1 VLDVPPREYETGSIP
16 SVSDTTALVTYSSV
30 RRSIARLALIFG
42 AWTLYALF
50 SASQGYLSRAY
61 SQPVN
66 FKPVFLYALLESYTW
81 AVLTPLVLWLGLR
94 FLIRK
99 KNYWYTVPLQIVSAI
114 AFALIHTQVFVQ
126 LLPLI
131 GYKTSPYMAT
141 SLLRTR
147 LHSDFLT
154 YWLLVGLSHALDYYR
169 KYQERELKATQLEAR
184 LAQAQL
190 QALKMQ
196 LQPHF
201 LFNTLH
207 AISALVHKDVEA
219 ADRMITRLSEFLRIT
234 LDSVGVQEVALKTE
248 LESLDKYLEIEQV
261 RFGSRLTVVRSV
273 APEALDLLVP
283 NLILQPLVENAVRH
297 SIAPRAAG
305 GRIEILARRED
316 GDLVIDVLDDGVGE
330 RAGPFREGVGLTNTR
345 ARLQA
350 LYGVKQSM
358 ELRSESGAGFRVRLS
373 IPAHL

>member
-1 VLDVPPREYETGSIP
+1 MLDVPPWEFEAGSIP
-16 SVSDTTALVTYSSV
+16 PVSDTTALVTYSSV
-30 RRSIARLALIFG
+30 RRSIVRLALIFA

-66 FKPVFLYALLESYTW
+66 FKPVFLYSLLESYTW
-81 AVLTPLVLWLGLR
+81 AVLTPLVLWLGFR

-99 KNYWYTVPLQIVSAI
+99 KNYWYTVPLQIVCAI
-114 AFALIHTQVFVQ
+114 AFAFIHTQVLVQ

-131 GYKTSPYMAT
+131 GYRTSPQMAA
-141 SLLRTR
+141 SLFRAR

-273 APEALDLLVP
+273 SPEALDLLVP

-305 GRIEILARRED
+305 GRIEIFARREN
-316 GDLVIDVLDDGVGE
+316 GNLVIDVLDDGMGE
-330 RAGPFREGVGLTNTR
+330 RAGPFREGVGLANTR
-345 ARLQA
+345 ARLEA
-350 LYGVKQSM
+350 LYGGKQSM
-358 ELRSESGAGFRVRLS
+358 DLRSESGAGFRVRLR
-373 IPAHL
+373 IPARL

>member
-1 VLDVPPREYETGSIP
+1 
-16 SVSDTTALVTYSSV
+16 
-30 RRSIARLALIFG
+30 
-42 AWTLYALF
+42 
-50 SASQGYLSRAY
+50 
-61 SQPVN
+61 
-66 FKPVFLYALLESYTW
+66 
-81 AVLTPLVLWLGLR
+81 
-94 FLIRK
+94 
-99 KNYWYTVPLQIVSAI
+99 
-114 AFALIHTQVFVQ
+114 
-126 LLPLI
+126 
-131 GYKTSPYMAT
+131 MAT

-273 APEALDLLVP
+273 SAETLDLLVP

-305 GRIEILARRED
+305 GRIEILARREN
-316 GDLVIDVLDDGVGE
+316 GNLVIDVLDDGMGE
-330 RAGPFREGVGLTNTR
+330 REGPFREGVGLTNTR
-345 ARLQA
+345 ARLEA
-350 LYGVKQSM
+350 LYGGMQSM
-358 ELRSESGAGFRVRLS
+358 DLRSEPGAGFRVRLR

>member
-1 VLDVPPREYETGSIP
+1 MLTRLPH
-16 SVSDTTALVTYSSV
+16 
-30 RRSIARLALIFG
+30 RRWLIQLAWIWI

-61 SQPVN
+61 SQPVQ
-66 FKPVFLYALLESYTW
+66 FKPAFLYALLESSTW
-81 AVLTPLVLWLGLR
+81 AVFTPFILWLGAR
-94 FLIRK
+94 FLILK
-99 KNYWYTVPLQIVSAI
+99 KNYWYTVPLQIACAI
-114 AFALIHTQVFVQ
+114 AFAFIHTQVFVR

-131 GYKTSPYMAT
+131 GYRTSPEMAA
-141 SLLRTR
+141 SLFRAR

-154 YWLLVGLSHALDYYR
+154 YWLLVGISHGLDYYR
-169 KYQERELKATQLEAR
+169 KFQERELRATQLEAR
-184 LAQAQL
+184 LVQAQL

-196 LQPHF
+196 IQPHF

-219 ADRMITRLSEFLRIT
+219 ADQMITRLAEFLRIT

-261 RFGSRLTVVRSV
+261 RFGERLSVERSV
-273 APEALDLLVP
+273 APDALDLLVP

-305 GRIEILARRED
+305 GRIEIRARRE
-316 GDLVIDVLDDGVGE
+316 GASLVIEIFDDGPGVT
-330 RAGPFREGVGLTNTR
+330 AVNHREGVGLSNTR
-345 ARLQA
+345 ARLEQLYGNGQA
-350 LYGVKQSM
+350 L
-358 ELRSESGAGFRVRLS
+358 ELRSEPGGGFRVKLS
-373 IPAHL
+373 LPAHS

>member
-1 VLDVPPREYETGSIP
+1 MRR
-16 SVSDTTALVTYSSV
+16 ALL
-30 RRSIARLALIFG
+30 RLAWIWG

-50 SASQGYLSRAY
+50 SASQSYLSRAY
-61 SQPVN
+61 AQPVD
-66 FKPVFLYALLESYTW
+66 FKPAFLYSLLESYTW
-81 AVLTPLVLWLGLR
+81 AVLTPFVLWLGGR

-99 KNYWYTVPLQIVSAI
+99 QNYWYTIPLQIVCAI
-114 AFALIHTQVFVQ
+114 AFAVIHTQVFVR
-126 LLPLI
+126 LLPMI
-131 GYKTSPYMAT
+131 GYRTSPQMVA
-141 SLLRTR
+141 SLFRAR
-147 LHSDFLT
+147 LHSDLLT
-154 YWLLVGLSHALDYYR
+154 YWVLVGLSHALGYYR

-184 LAQAQL
+184 LVQAQL

-273 APEALDLLVP
+273 APEVLDLLVP

-305 GRIEILARRED
+305 GRIEIRARLEN
-316 GDLVIDVLDDGVGE
+316 GNVVIDVVDDGPGSP
-330 RAGPFREGVGLTNTR
+330 AGSYREGVGLTNTR
-345 ARLQA
+345 ARLQQ
-350 LYGVKQSM
+350 LYGAAQTLD
-358 ELRSESGAGFRVRLS
+358 LRSGRGFRVRLS
-373 IPAHL
+373 LPAHASATL

>member
-1 VLDVPPREYETGSIP
+1 VLTNSPLRRLLPR
-16 SVSDTTALVTYSSV
+16 LVW
-30 RRSIARLALIFG
+30 IWI

-66 FKPVFLYALLESYTW
+66 FRPAFLYALLESSTW
-81 AVLTPLVLWLGLR
+81 AVLTPLILWLGAR
-94 FLIRK
+94 FLILK
-99 KNYWYTVPLQIVSAI
+99 KNYWYTVPLQIVCAI
-114 AFALIHTQVFVQ
+114 AFAFIHTQVFVR

-131 GYKTSPYMAT
+131 GYRTSPEMAS
-141 SLLRTR
+141 SLFRAR

-169 KYQERELKATQLEAR
+169 KFQERELRATQLEAR
-184 LAQAQL
+184 LVQAQL

-196 LQPHF
+196 IQPHF

-207 AISALVHKDVEA
+207 AISALVHKDAEA
-219 ADRMITRLSEFLRIT
+219 ADQMITRLAEFLRIT
-234 LDSVGVQEVALKTE
+234 LDSVGVQEVGLKTE

-261 RFGSRLTVVRSV
+261 RFGNRLTVVRSV
-273 APEALDLLVP
+273 SPDALHLLVP

-305 GRIEILARRED
+305 GRIEIRAHRQNAT
-316 GDLVIDVLDDGVGE
+316 LVIEVLDDGPGVT
-330 RAGPFREGVGLTNTR
+330 ALNFREGVGLTNTR
-345 ARLQA
+345 ARLEQ
-350 LYGVKQSM
+350 LYGKAQTLD
-358 ELRSESGAGFRVRLS
+358 LRSDLRDGFRVRLT
-373 IPAHL
+373 IPAQA

>member
-1 VLDVPPREYETGSIP
+1 L
-16 SVSDTTALVTYSSV
+16 LTYSSL
-30 RRSIARLALIFG
+30 RRWLTRLALIWA

-50 SASQGYLSRAY
+50 SASQSYLSRAY
-61 SQPVN
+61 AQPVD
-66 FKPVFLYALLESYTW
+66 FKPAFLYALLESYTW
-81 AVLTPLVLWLGLR
+81 AVLTPFVLWLGEKL
-94 FLIRK
+94 LILK
-99 KNYWYTVPLQIVSAI
+99 KNFWYTVPVQIVCAI
-114 AFALIHTQVFVQ
+114 AFAFIHTQVFVR

-131 GYKTSPYMAT
+131 GYRTSPQMVA
-141 SLLRTR
+141 SLLRAR
-147 LHSDFLT
+147 LHSDLLT

-184 LAQAQL
+184 LVQAQL

-261 RFGSRLTVVRSV
+261 RFGSRLTVVRTVS
-273 APEALDLLVP
+273 PDTLDLLLP

-305 GRIEILARRED
+305 GRVEIHAHSEKGILM
-316 GDLVIDVLDDGVGE
+316 IDVLDDGPGV
-330 RAGPFREGVGLTNTR
+330 AASSLREGVGLTNTR
-345 ARLQA
+345 ARLEQ
-350 LYGVKQSM
+350 LYGAGQKM
-358 ELRSESGAGFRVRLS
+358 DLRAVPGGFRVRIS
-373 IPAHL
+373 MPAHI

>member
-1 VLDVPPREYETGSIP
+1 MSPAA
-16 SVSDTTALVTYSSV
+16 TTAVLTYSSV
-30 RRSIARLALIFG
+30 RRALVRLAWIWG

-50 SASQGYLSRAY
+50 SASQSYLSRAY
-61 SQPVN
+61 AQPVD
-66 FKPVFLYALLESYTW
+66 FKPAFLYSLLESYTW
-81 AVLTPLVLWLGLR
+81 AALTPFVLWLGGR

-99 KNYWYTVPLQIVSAI
+99 KNYWYAIPFQIACAI
-114 AFALIHTQVFVQ
+114 AFAFIHTQVFVR
-126 LLPLI
+126 LLPII
-131 GYKTSPYMAT
+131 GYKTSPQMIA
-141 SLLRTR
+141 SLFRAR
-147 LHSDFLT
+147 LHSDLLT
-154 YWLLVGLSHALDYYR
+154 YWVLVGLSHAVGYYR

-234 LDSVGVQEVALKTE
+234 LDSVGVQEVPLKTE

-261 RFGSRLTVVRSV
+261 RFGSRLAVVRSIS
-273 APEALDLLVP
+273 AETLHLLVP

-297 SIAPRAAG
+297 SIAPRASG
-305 GRIEILARRED
+305 GRIEIRARSEK
-316 GDLVIDVLDDGVGE
+316 GILVVDVLDDGPGAPAE
-330 RAGPFREGVGLTNTR
+330 SYREGVGLANTR
-345 ARLQA
+345 ARLQQ
-350 LYGVKQSM
+350 LYGSAQTLD
-358 ELRSESGAGFRVRLS
+358 LRNDPGVGFRVSLS
-373 IPAHL
+373 LPAHAPVTP

>member
-1 VLDVPPREYETGSIP
+1 L
-16 SVSDTTALVTYSSV
+16 LTYSSV
-30 RRSIARLALIFG
+30 RRLLLRLAVIFA

-66 FKPVFLYALLESYTW
+66 FKPAFLYALLESHTW
-81 AVLTPLVLWLGLR
+81 AVLTPFVLWLGGR
-94 FLIRK
+94 FLIRT
-99 KNYWYTVPLQIVSAI
+99 KNWWYTVPLQIVCAI
-114 AFALIHTQVFVQ
+114 AFAFVHTQVFVR

-131 GYKTSPYMAT
+131 GYRTSPYMAST
-141 SLLRTR
+141 LFRAR
-147 LHSDFLT
+147 LHSDFLI
-154 YWLLVGLSHALDYYR
+154 YWLLVGLSHALDNYR
-169 KYQERELKATQLEAR
+169 KYQERELRATQLEAR

-207 AISALVHKDVEA
+207 AISALVHMDVEA

-261 RFGSRLTVVRSV
+261 RFGSRLMVMRSV
-273 APEALDLLVP
+273 SPDVLDLLVP

-297 SIAPRAAG
+297 SIAARAAG
-305 GRIEILARRED
+305 GRVEIRARREKD
-316 GDLVIDVLDDGVGE
+316 ALVLDVLDDGPGAP
-330 RAGPFREGVGLTNTR
+330 AGSFREGVGLTNTR
-345 ARLQA
+345 ARLET
-350 LYGVKQSM
+350 LYGKTQTMDLYSDP
-358 ELRSESGAGFRVRLS
+358 GDGFRVRLS
-373 IPAHL
+373 IPAHV

>member
-1 VLDVPPREYETGSIP
+1 LLS
-16 SVSDTTALVTYSSV
+16 YSSV
-30 RRSIARLALIFG
+30 RRWLARLALIWA

-66 FKPVFLYALLESYTW
+66 FKPAFLYSLLESYTW
-81 AVLTPLVLWLGLR
+81 AVLTPFVLWLGGR
-94 FLIRK
+94 FLILKR
-99 KNYWYTVPLQIVSAI
+99 NYWYTVPLQIVCAI
-114 AFALIHTQVFVQ
+114 AFAFIHTQVFVR

-131 GYKTSPYMAT
+131 GYRTSPEMAS
-141 SLLRTR
+141 SLFRAR
-147 LHSDFLT
+147 LHADFLT
-154 YWLLVGLSHALDYYR
+154 YWLLVGLSHALDYYG

-190 QALKMQ
+190 QVLKMQ

-234 LDSVGVQEVALKTE
+234 LDSVGVQEVTLKTE

-261 RFGSRLTVVRSV
+261 RFGNRLTVVRSV
-273 APEALDLLVP
+273 SPEVLDLLVP

-305 GRIEILARRED
+305 GRIEIRAHRDKEN
-316 GDLVIDVLDDGVGE
+316 LVIDVMDDGPGAP
-330 RAGPFREGVGLTNTR
+330 AGSIREGVGLTNTR

-350 LYGVKQSM
+350 LYGKTQTM
-358 ELRSESGAGFRVRLS
+358 DLRSEPGDGFRVRLS
-373 IPAHL
+373 IPGHL

>member
-1 VLDVPPREYETGSIP
+1 MRPAA
-16 SVSDTTALVTYSSV
+16 TTAVLTYSSARRALV
-30 RRSIARLALIFG
+30 RLVLIWA

-50 SASQGYLSRAY
+50 AASQSYLSRAY
-61 SQPVN
+61 SQRVD
-66 FKPVFLYALLESYTW
+66 FKPVFLYSLLTSYTW
-81 AVLTPLVLWLGLR
+81 AALTPFVLWLGGR
-94 FLIRK
+94 FAIRK
-99 KNYWYTVPLQIVSAI
+99 KNWWYVIPLQIVCAI
-114 AFALIHTQVFVQ
+114 GFAAIHVKLFVS
-126 LLPLI
+126 LLPII
-131 GYKTSPYMAT
+131 GYRTSPQMIA
-141 SLLRTR
+141 SVFLAS
-147 LHSDFLT
+147 LHSDLLT
-154 YWLLVGLSHALDYYR
+154 YWALIGLRHAVDYYR

-207 AISALVHKDVEA
+207 AISALVHKDAEA

-261 RFGSRLTVVRSV
+261 RFGNRLTVMRSV
-273 APEALDLLVP
+273 SAETLDLLVP

-305 GRIEILARRED
+305 GRIEIRSHLEE
-316 GDLVIDVLDDGVGE
+316 GKLVIDVLDDGPG
-330 RAGPFREGVGLTNTR
+330 APTGTFREGVGLTNTR
-345 ARLQA
+345 ARLQQ
-350 LYGVKQSM
+350 LYGNAQSL
-358 ELRSESGAGFRVRLS
+358 ELRPEPGGNFRVRLS
-373 IPAHL
+373 IPAHV

>member
-1 VLDVPPREYETGSIP
+1 VL
-16 SVSDTTALVTYSSV
+16 TYSSV
-30 RRSIARLALIFG
+30 RRALLRLTWIWG

-50 SASQGYLSRAY
+50 SASQSYLSRAY
-61 SQPVN
+61 AQPVD
-66 FKPVFLYALLESYTW
+66 FKPAFLYSLLESYTW
-81 AVLTPLVLWLGLR
+81 AVLTPFVLWLGGR

-99 KNYWYTVPLQIVSAI
+99 KNYWYTIPLQIVCAI
-114 AFALIHTQVFVQ
+114 AFAIIHTQVFVR
-126 LLPLI
+126 LLPMI
-131 GYKTSPYMAT
+131 GYRTSPEITA
-141 SLLRTR
+141 SLFRTR
-147 LHSDFLT
+147 LHSDLLT
-154 YWLLVGLSHALDYYR
+154 YWVLVGLSHAVGYYR

-234 LDSVGVQEVALKTE
+234 LDSVGVQEVKLKTE

-261 RFGSRLTVVRSV
+261 RFGSRLTVVRSIS
-273 APEALDLLVP
+273 PDTLDLLVP
-283 NLILQPLVENAVRH
+283 NLILQPLAENAVRH

-305 GRIEILARRED
+305 GRIEIRARLEN
-316 GDLVIDVLDDGVGE
+316 GKLVIDVVDDAPGTP
-330 RAGPFREGVGLTNTR
+330 AGAYREGVGLTNTR
-345 ARLQA
+345 ARLQQ
-350 LYGVKQSM
+350 LYGAGQTLD
-358 ELRSESGAGFRVRLS
+358 LRSDADAGFRVTLTL
-373 IPAHL
+373 PAHTARTV

>member
-1 VLDVPPREYETGSIP
+1 
-16 SVSDTTALVTYSSV
+16 LVTYSSL
-30 RRSIARLALIFG
+30 RRSIAQLALIFA

-66 FKPVFLYALLESYTW
+66 FRPVFLYSLLESYTW
-81 AVLTPLVLWLGLR
+81 AVLTPLVLWLGFR

-99 KNYWYTVPLQIVSAI
+99 KSYWYTVPLQIVSAI
-114 AFALIHTQVFVQ
+114 AFAFIHTQVFVQ

-131 GYKTSPYMAT
+131 GYRTSPQMAA
-141 SLLRTR
+141 SLFRTR

-273 APEALDLLVP
+273 SPEVLDLFVP

-305 GRIEILARRED
+305 GRIEILARREN
-316 GDLVIDVLDDGVGE
+316 GSLVIDVLDDGMGE
-330 RAGPFREGVGLTNTR
+330 RAGPFREGVGLANTR
-345 ARLQA
+345 ARLEA
-350 LYGVKQSM
+350 LYGGKQSM
-358 ELRSESGAGFRVRLS
+358 DLRSESGAGFRVRLS